1 VDIVEI
7 PLKFTKFLI
16 VRCYIYANKVMN
28 RVMPKSGKSSLLS
41 LLFGIAG
48 LVLGIA
54 ASVIGLIVHYHTL
67 LSTGIGSVLIALG
80 GAAEGYFLGVRRVAT
95 GMSKGVEQPKVSQAP
110 KV

>member
-1 VDIVEI
+1 MDIVEI

-16 VRCYIYANKVMN
+16 FRRYIYANVVMN
-28 RVMPKSGKSSLLS
+28 RVMPKSKSSRLS

-67 LSTGIGSVLIALG
+67 LSTGIGLVLIALG